1 MLPAFKKVDL
11 IYPYVATVLV
21 KALGG
26 IISAAEISQAL
37 VLNLEH
43 VWYMYVWYRYG
54 RSGVVDLHYGTG
66 RVYRTLGGFFT
77 CII

>member
-43 VWYMYVWYRYG
+43 V
-54 RSGVVDLHYGTG
+54 YGTCTYG
-66 RVYRTLGGFFT
+66 IGMVGLVWWIYIMVPVESTVP
-77 CII
+77 